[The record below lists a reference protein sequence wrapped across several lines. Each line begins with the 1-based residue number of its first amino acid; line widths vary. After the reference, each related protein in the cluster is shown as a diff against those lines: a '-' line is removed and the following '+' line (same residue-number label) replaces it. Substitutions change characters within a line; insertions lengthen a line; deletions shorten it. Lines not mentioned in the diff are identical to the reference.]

1 LDLNWLEDFQA
12 LEECG
17 NFSRAALLRNM
28 TQPAFSRRIR
38 ALEHWA
44 GVQLFERDVQPVV
57 LTNAGRSFQP
67 AVAEILRRLQQAR
80 QDAQAAVHRGRATLH
95 FAATHV
101 LSFSFFPGWLRG
113 LESGQP
119 LEAVQLVSDSL
130 RACEQFMLQ
139 AHAQFLLCH
148 HHAQAPARLDGA
160 RFRSIR
166 VGGDVLCPVAAPD
179 AFGAPRFKLDRTGA
193 GPVPYLAYSNES
205 GLGRIVAAALPL
217 GSTDVQLDPVFTSH
231 LAAALKTMAETGRGV
246 AWLPKS
252 LIEGELTQGRLVS
265 AGSEALEIA
274 VDIRLFRQ
282 AADLGPA
289 AERFWAL
296 IAKDPV

>member
-1 LDLNWLEDFQA
+1 VDLNWLEDFQA
-12 LEECG
+12 LEQCG

-38 ALEHWA
+38 ALEHWL
-44 GVQLFERDVQPVV
+44 GVQLFDREAQPIV

-67 AVAEILRRLQQAR
+67 AVAEILRRLLLAR
-80 QDAQAAVHRGRATLH
+80 QDAQAAVHRGRATFH

-119 LEAVQLVSDSL
+119 LESVQLVSDSL

-139 AHAQFLLCH
+139 GHAQFLLCH
-148 HHAQAPARLDGA
+148 HHALAPARLDGA
-160 RFRSIR
+160 RFPSVRI
-166 VGGDVLCPVAAPD
+166 GGDVLCPVTAAD
-179 AFGAPRFKLDRTGA
+179 AAGRPRFSLDGA
-193 GPVPYLAYSNES
+193 GAEPVPYLAYSEGS
-205 GLGRIVAAALPL
+205 GLGRIVAAARPA
-217 GSTDVQLDPVFTSH
+217 GDSIRLDPVFTSH
-231 LAAALKTMAETGRGV
+231 LAAALKTMAEIGRGV
-246 AWLPKS
+246 AWLPRS
-252 LIEGELTQGRLVS
+252 LIEDDLAQGRLVL
-265 AGSEALEIA
+265 AGSPMLEISM
-274 VDIRLFRQ
+274 DIRLFRQ

-296 IAKDPV
+296 IAKTPA